1 MRIRYVAA
9 LIVLIPTVLTWLCA
23 MVIARRRTRVDRC
36 PSCRSDRVRP
46 SWPTII
52 DKFVGVSA
60 VAAFRCEACLKRF
73 YGRKSLVLRRS

>member
-9 LIVLIPTVLTWLCA
+9 LVVLTPTLLTWFFA
-23 MVIARRRTRVDRC
+23 MLIARSRPRVDRC
-36 PSCRSDRVRP
+36 PACRSDRVRP

-52 DKFVGVSA
+52 DKFVGISA

-73 YGRKSLVLRRS
+73 YGRKSLVYRRS